1 MCMCP
6 FLGLKFKSGDKE
18 EKSMFCKQ
26 LATAK
31 DIYDWTPTCLSHV
44 RLEQNHVIVY
54 EPEPGKDR
62 LNLFITECSHKQVA
76 GVVLINPINTSQV
89 NFRSCNYPVYLVN
102 QHDGKAILDICHSES
117 DVMMMTRAE
126 KPSNSHAVKCH
137 SIRKLLVFYI

>member
-1 MCMCP
+1 MCP
-6 FLGLKFKSGDKE
+6 FLGLKFKSRDKE

-26 LATAK
+26 LATAITK
-31 DIYDWTPTCLSHV
+31 DIHDWTPIFLSHI

-54 EPEPGKDR
+54 EPGPGKDH
-62 LNLFITECSHKQVA
+62 LNLFITECSHKQAA

-102 QHDGKAILDICHSES
+102 DGKAILDICHSGS
-117 DVMMMTRAE
+117 DVMMMTKVE
-126 KPSNSHAVKCH
+126 KPSNSHAMKRQ